1 MFVSEFLL
9 FTAMSH
15 SKTVNQDLKGH
26 AAFKKWISAGV
37 KRLNA
42 MQRNV
47 MRFQEHVPTLF
58 LTYEMLILEPEK
70 TLTDIFRFLFDQ
82 DSLEGTLLEK
92 RIKDACAEGHESKAI
107 YELKTTN
114 QK

>member
-1 MFVSEFLL
+1 
-9 FTAMSH
+9 
-15 SKTVNQDLKGH
+15 
-26 AAFKKWISAGV
+26 
-37 KRLNA
+37 
-42 MQRNV
+42 
-47 MRFQEHVPTLF
+47 
-58 LTYEMLILEPEK
+58 MLILEPEK
-70 TLTDIFRFLFDQ
+70 TLTDIFRFMFDK